1 MSVEKCYNL
10 HNYEYEMSTD
20 VSFLPF
26 TAIKAV
32 HVISTCTCDKY
43 IKLLLFM
50 NNL

>member
-10 HNYEYEMSTD
+10 RNYEYEMSID
-20 VSFLPF
+20 VSFFLPF

-43 IKLLLFM
+43 MKLLFI